1 MSLHIEIGQIQKV
14 SDNIV
19 RCPLGTN
26 LMEALSLC
34 SVHLPF
40 VCAGRG
46 TCGKCKI
53 RVIEGQVPDS
63 EEDRRFLSA
72 EEIASGIRLA
82 CRVTVNSDM
91 VIDMLADE
99 DDMQAEG
106 FTDTQGT
113 KDAPTI
119 EGVMSDSGSETDSS
133 EPVSTDYSYAIDIGT
148 TTIAVVAVD
157 NISGEVFDE
166 FTCVNHGRSFGADVI
181 SRILACENGHGPK
194 LRDIMINDIDTA
206 IGVISSRNNL
216 KIEGLRT
223 IAITGNTAML
233 HIFAGWSVH
242 GLATAP
248 FTPVTTELTKT
259 DSGILLPGI
268 SAYVGADVVS
278 GMYASGTFESD
289 DINLYIDLGTNGEM
303 ALGNKNRIL
312 VASTA
317 AGPAF
322 EGASLSC
329 GAGSVPGAIADVT
342 LSDEDDE
349 EPIVLSLIGDVCEPV
364 GICGSGIVALAA
376 ELLKNGLLGTD
387 GRFDSRLNGRIKLTS
402 DGKITVTQ
410 KDIRELQLAKSAIR
424 AGIETLMFTYG
435 VTADDISHVY
445 IAGGFGHGINTKKA
459 AAIGLIPKDLCDVTE
474 AVGNSALAG
483 AVRYAVNHDA
493 IREMNSLIAVSKEV
507 VLADNEFFSRAFLD
521 NMNF

>member
-34 SVHLPF
+34 GVHVPF

-46 TCGKCKI
+46 TCGKCRI
-53 RVIEGQVPDS
+53 RVLSPDVPESDV
-63 EEDRRFLSA
+63 DRKFLSA
-72 EEIASGIRLA
+72 KERNSGIRLA
-82 CRVTVNSDM
+82 CRVTVDSEMEIEVPDS
-91 VIDMLADE
+91 E
-99 DDMQAEG
+99 DNMQVEGISVTERAENG
-106 FTDTQGT
+106 PE
-113 KDAPTI
+113 A
-119 EGVMSDSGSETDSS
+119 
-133 EPVSTDYSYAIDIGT
+133 YSYAIDIGT
-148 TTIAVVAVD
+148 TTIAVALVD
-157 NISGEVFDE
+157 YISGKVQDE
-166 FTCVNHGRSFGADVI
+166 FTCVNHDRSFGADVI
-181 SRILACENGHGPK
+181 SRILAAENGHGPE
-194 LRDIMINDIDTA
+194 LRDIMIGDIDAA
-206 IGVISSRNNL
+206 IGAISSRNKL
-216 KIEGLRT
+216 RIEGLQS
-223 IAITGNTAML
+223 IVITGNTAML
-233 HIFAGWSVH
+233 HIFAGYPLH
-242 GLATAP
+242 GLAVAP
-248 FTPVTTELTKT
+248 FTPVTTELTRT
-259 DSGILLPGI
+259 DSGTLLPGI
-268 SAYVGADVVS
+268 SAFVGADVVS
-278 GMYASGTFESD
+278 GMYATKAFESEE
-289 DINLYIDLGTNGEM
+289 INLYIDLGTNGEM

-329 GAGSVPGAIADVT
+329 GVGSVPGAIADVE

-349 EPIVLSLIGDVCEPV
+349 EPIVLSLIGGAEEAV
-364 GICGSGIVALAA
+364 GICGSGIVSLCS
-376 ELLKNGLLGTD
+376 ELLKNGLLA
-387 GRFDSRLNGRIKLTS
+387 S
-402 DGKITVTQ
+402 DGKLDERLGGRLRLTADGKVTVTQ
-410 KDIRELQLAKSAIR
+410 KDIRELQLAKSAVR